1 MKRGLTRL
9 HVNYLGTSHQTCRN
23 NTDYKFSC
31 WNTEMDSNLAFR
43 SNFQCTGDVGAE
55 RTKAKIPTGKQ
66 RVRSRMR
73 DILQDSKS
81 VASKG
86 NKGEA
91 WLTLLPPQL
100 SPQWPQ
106 WTVPVHV
113 GRAHRGRL
121 VLPAPLPQASF
132 WYPRHAFSHWA
143 EQPRSNPWRVRIPT
157 FGWEIRLSQ
166 SIPCR
171 IQTQLPTVITC
182 SSVHLLLA
190 SSNLS
195 SSFIFAS

>member
-1 MKRGLTRL
+1 
-9 HVNYLGTSHQTCRN
+9 
-23 NTDYKFSC
+23 
-31 WNTEMDSNLAFR
+31 MDSNLAFR
-43 SNFQCTGDVGAE
+43 SNFQCTGNVGAE

-66 RVRSRMR
+66 QVGSRMR

-106 WTVPVHV
+106 WTAPVHV
-113 GRAHRGRL
+113 GRVHRGRL

-132 WYPRHAFSHWA
+132 WYPRHAFSH
-143 EQPRSNPWRVRIPT
+143 
-157 FGWEIRLSQ
+157 
-166 SIPCR
+166 
-171 IQTQLPTVITC
+171 
-182 SSVHLLLA
+182 
-190 SSNLS
+190 
-195 SSFIFAS
+195 